1 MKMNIS
7 RLSPLILLLATP
19 VVFGQAAQKAQIK
32 GNTEINVTANNMT
45 AVATGSNNVAK
56 NRVGV
61 IQGSKQGDTKISAHV
76 NSVTNVVGG
85 RNRKSCVN
93 IGSIVSDECK

>member
-1 MKMNIS
+1 MNAIAKFV
-7 RLSPLILLLATP
+7 PLVLLLAAP
-19 VVFGQAAQKAQIK
+19 VAFGQSAQRAQIK

-61 IQGSKQGDTKISAHV
+61 VQGSKTGDTKISAHV

-93 IGSIVSDECK
+93 IGSIVSEECK